1 MVDQEWDLQCN
12 ITQDG
17 LEGER
22 LCSSPPDGEQGNEDV
37 NMGETIVNMA
47 IDSREVIVHLKGRT
61 FGNRQMTNM
70 AKHMV

>member
-1 MVDQEWDLQCN
+1 MVDKKWDLQCN

-37 NMGETIVNMA
+37 NMGKTIVSMA
-47 IDSREVIVHLKGRT
+47 IGAREVIVQQANCKYGQT
-61 FGNRQMTNM
+61 YGP
-70 AKHMV
+70 AGIS